1 MDNNTANAFGTP
13 ALHFD
18 YTAQGLATIRAAF
31 QVAGVE
37 THVTRYGFIQAKVGD
52 QVVRVAQDDTTFSV
66 TSYTG
71 NMQLAG
77 EVRLAGSFV
86 DSAVLAGLIQAALA

>member
-1 MDNNTANAFGTP
+1 M
-13 ALHFD
+13 
-18 YTAQGLATIRAAF
+18 
-31 QVAGVE
+31 
-37 THVTRYGFIQAKVGD
+37 
-52 QVVRVAQDDTTFSV
+52 VRVTQDDTTFSV
-66 TSYTG
+66 TSYIG